1 MDVVKDEYNTQN
13 SMPMCKKEK
22 SKKIKT
28 KQFFSGFDD
37 FKINYTFST
46 KNICSDKKNKG
57 PLYSDTKNSITDD
70 CDMIKLIKIIN
81 TNYIDKKF
89 YFKKLSRNDL
99 YKIFVYSNLL
109 TRSLILYP
117 SLIHHFENIIENF
130 KKIKTEQ
137 NIQQLDEHIMISY
150 TSTTGKEYNQFNKY
164 SNNQNNN
171 ILNLVKNENSQNDL
185 NNIPHISDFQ
195 KMTSLYI
202 HEKTTNHISK
212 EKIKLEE
219 QITNTIHN
227 NYEQV
232 INTRIMNR
240 ESEQIINPISMNQFN
255 NSNNYYANC
264 MGNNTNVMDEGKEAS
279 ALKSDQFCNHEYS
292 NSTVKHN
299 NNTNGNNENADNK
312 QQTLQTSNININHQ
326 YPTNNIC
333 TKNINNEYKCN
344 TINLLNPNIPN
355 AINFSLNK
363 NVRVYKNINEYDI
376 IELKISTSFNNK
388 NICRYIGIH
397 SGMTLYN
404 IHRCICI
411 CLGIK
416 KEDTDNYLHVFVLNN
431 GNIYGS
437 GKKCSVSIIRK
448 IQINTDRHITFKHIV
463 KTPLYLYKSKDENQ
477 TNQNYE
483 YPTNNINLFDENV
496 FPNNE
501 YNYNNLNNFNDIN
514 RTPRYNINMAS
525 PILNNLNYAD
535 IKKNNI
541 DDEMF
546 KTPRIN
552 SINFSNDSNLNH
564 FEYFKHKN
572 DFQSFKEDNIKSEI
586 QIPTNKNNT
595 QDIRNMTDINNT
607 DNNNFN
613 ANIATNLSHNPI
625 ENIKPMQ
632 NTQNKYPTNCS
643 DTITNIKFNENNIMN
658 NTNFF
663 RQININD
670 LYSDQIYKN
679 KNNNINGDI
688 IDGDSFTPCNTN
700 CNKYYNLRSN
710 NTNNNSQN
718 NDKTIQNFNQY
729 ESDLNFTQQNNNKI
743 YRDNNSINNYENEN
757 NNFSHL
763 ETKQIENTNALNAF
777 HNNTPRK
784 NIDNN
789 EEDKTENNH
798 INSEENT
805 ENISITLNDS
815 LTSSNNNSIYERT
828 ISNTPEVSEYFSSN
842 NKNGTSHKKN
852 DVLNNCEHGD
862 NTGAISNNSYT
873 INGISNSIN
882 NYKNVY
888 PYTCSI
894 KNNNTHDT
902 ESNNINNYIL
912 DNIDENHLKK
922 ENNQKNLNDIKINN
936 KNNFINRNI
945 NSDHL
950 YSVNPS
956 NSFTNNMNYNI
967 YNIDSKIENFNSD
980 QIHKH
985 CSDRNNNSE
994 IYNNCINKKNSNNF
1008 INKNTSISNYTHN
1021 IELDI
1026 NNINMNNFSPYKK
1039 DNQIIQL
1046 NNYSKYEYNNFIN
1059 NIKNNNIP
1067 YENTINNN
1075 FNDSPI
1081 DIINNNH
1088 LYNISIN
1095 SNQNVNNSILTDGH
1109 INNYLINDSIIN
1121 QNNKCIQQISNN
1133 PTIIDIH
1140 SFDTQ
1145 HITHYPHLQYRNYN
1159 TNNNFISEK
1168 NISNISQNKN
1178 NQFYDSSTSQYNEQ
1192 NSDPSS
1198 CLSQYYQNCTPPS
1211 NSTFSHPSNNFY
1223 DVTQST
1229 IEHVETVEKDQNES
1243 FRNETNDNKNQTI
1256 EVNRRIHTD
1265 SQNKDNL
1272 IINVDKIN
1280 NTTKNYFSEL
1290 ENINANQNMK
1300 LINNEDTI
1308 KDPELIQENDSK
1320 LNITFMEPT
1329 NVKKNKDDLSGAI
1342 SQCVQEDEMPNLNNQ
1357 IKDDVNNDNT
1367 IDNNNNSDNNN
1378 NIDNNNSDN
1387 NNDNASISPKCKEN
1401 HVSNKRPDEQNC
1413 QDDEKKS
1420 QKNIPSITQSNE
1432 IIKINNNN
1440 KYSFHI
1446 DNKIDGINNT
1456 METNKHKI
1464 SNIIDNFSQTH
1475 QISNH
1480 INTHLNREQ
1489 IKVDE
1494 NKTEE
1499 INDINENI
1507 IYKFNQIEKTQTCD
1521 NNTQILKEKKN
1532 INTLNLVQEKTNN
1545 QNFCSSVDD
1554 IKLEKDEKI
1563 NLVNK
1568 QNEEE
1573 NESNIIYEN
1582 EQCNAKIKNK
1592 DNNKIENKPDEKY
1605 IQYVLNNNHSINSP
1619 NFNNSNSS
1627 YHKFN
1632 LSNNIHL
1639 LQNQDTKELEFDNQN
1654 ECEKKVYINEEKLI
1668 SSQNDDNNNNDPS
1681 HFKFLNFYDNCNNKN
1696 KLIDTTNM
1704 NGTNYYIH
1712 ENKINKENKQN
1723 EYVQIYNNENFYSYN
1738 KLNNDDKKITQPS
1751 IIQFDEKINNQNL
1764 YQNYCK
1770 FNQLPGILQ
1779 NDNNQVS
1786 FDLKSRYNLNNIIIN
1801 NRNDFTSNIDNG
1813 NLPQTVSHNNQI
1825 HMQYEKETNNTNNN
1839 SHSHINT
1846 YRINYESPLKYLNVD
1861 GQNDPNNL
1869 YTTNHVM
1876 AMNTTIDSCE
1886 YPLNRIYNNNI
1897 DTQKKTYYSP
1907 NINFIEHNKE
1917 NYQLR
1922 YNTNN
1927 PDRIENHPNTTEH
1940 NICDNEKNTDNFSP
1954 YNNNN
1959 QTDQIDPD
1967 IISPENPVST
1977 SNNPSINNTYYNDA
1991 TSPTPYPNQS
2001 PSISFNEK
2009 ELSNT
2014 PTQDLINQRNCQYN
2028 QFNDIYNIGQKDIYL
2043 SSIKGDPNINNY
2055 HRDNTYIYNNSL
2067 YPINNNDK
2075 YYLGNCTD
2083 KNNKTNDSLSDNY
2096 FYNSNMGIYLNT
2108 NNKDITKSETI
2119 DKNNFI
2125 KIRPEKY
2132 DGYENGYI
2140 KNFTKD
2146 TKVDELDIKDMNDDD
2161 NITISECINSEN
2173 EINSNINQFEENK
2186 SSFSMLYLF
2195 GKVKF
2200 YISIIDIIHNK
2211 TNSHDL
2217 LWVPRCCNGSYGSFL
2232 KNNYLNTNEIN
2243 KYVPE
2248 DTIDID
2254 CINLKL
2260 METRFSKNVASSRTT
2275 KRKRMIDIDK
2285 TVLHFYKEHISEFF
2299 NNKSKIIKL
2308 TKKLCKYKKKRKY
2321 NTRENNENTEYQ
2333 PTHYSKKKNT
2343 NIQVQKTN
2351 YKRKKITSQQ
2361 TEKKKNDKIGEE
2373 NTDNSTEIPQDTINS
2388 IDHNASNEFD
2398 NINVGLEQ
2406 NNNNYYTNYYCNYY
2420 NNERVNNN
2428 LIENMSKHVQGND
2441 ILNINLTNYNDL
2453 TNKNTTSKRT
2463 NDNIINKDIP
2473 QGNLFDPQHIKNSI
2487 YIDHT
2492 NKNDILD
2499 NFCSEQINKNYNDSD
2514 CGQFLMN
2521 PKINTQD
2528 KLPTNY
2534 LTPTEVHE
2542 NYYNSPT
2549 DINNHSNYSNN
2560 NNSPN
2565 FKNKKKKKKNDVKPQ
2580 INYFNEN
2587 NTNPSLNISKLLEAN
2602 NNFINI
2608 SNIL

>member
-1 MDVVKDEYNTQN
+1 MDVMKEEYNTPN
-13 SMPMCKKEK
+13 SMPMCKKENN
-22 SKKIKT
+22 KKIKN
-28 KQFFSGFDD
+28 KHFFSGFDD

-46 KNICSDKKNKG
+46 KNKDS
-57 PLYSDTKNSITDD
+57 LYNDTNNSTTDD

-81 TNYIDKKF
+81 TNYIDKNF
-89 YFKKLSRNDL
+89 NFKKLSRNDL

-130 KKIKTEQ
+130 KKIKNEQ
-137 NIQQLDEHIMISY
+137 NAQQIDDHIMISY
-150 TSTTGKEYNQFNKY
+150 TSITGNEYNQFTKY
-164 SNNQNNN
+164 SNNQNIN
-171 ILNLVKNENSQNDL
+171 ILNLIKNENPQKDI
-185 NNIPHISDFQ
+185 NNVPHISDFQ
-195 KMTSLYI
+195 KIPSSYI
-202 HEKTTNHISK
+202 HEKTINHIPK
-212 EKIKLEE
+212 EKIKL
-219 QITNTIHN
+219 QDQMTTALHN
-227 NYEQV
+227 NYEQ
-232 INTRIMNR
+232 
-240 ESEQIINPISMNQFN
+240 IINPMSMSQFN

-264 MGNNTNVMDEGKEAS
+264 MVNNPNVMDEGKEGS
-279 ALKSDQFCNHEYS
+279 PLKSSQFCNHEYP
-292 NSTVKHN
+292 NSALKHN
-299 NNTNGNNENADNK
+299 NNTNGNNENGDNK
-312 QQTLQTSNININHQ
+312 QSLQASNININHQ
-326 YPTNNIC
+326 YTTNNIC
-333 TKNINNEYKCN
+333 TKGINNEYKCN

-355 AINFSLNK
+355 PINFSLNK

-477 TNQNYE
+477 SHQNYE
-483 YPTNNINLFDENV
+483 YTPNNINLFDENV

-501 YNYNNLNNFNDIN
+501 YNYNNLNHFNDIN
-514 RTPRYNINMAS
+514 RTPRNNINMAS

-535 IKKNNI
+535 IKKNHI

-546 KTPRIN
+546 KTPRLN
-552 SINFSNDSNLNH
+552 NINFSNDSNINH

-572 DFQSFKEDNIKSEI
+572 DFQSFKEDNIKNEI
-586 QIPTNKNNT
+586 RIPTNKSNS
-595 QDIRNMTDINNT
+595 QDIRNMADINNT
-607 DNNNFN
+607 DDQ
-613 ANIATNLSHNPI
+613 NI
-625 ENIKPMQ
+625 
-632 NTQNKYPTNCS
+632 QNKYPANCP
-643 DTITNIKFNENNIMN
+643 DTITNIKFNESNIIN

-663 RQININD
+663 NQININD
-670 LYSDQIYKN
+670 LYSDQTYKN
-679 KNNNINGDI
+679 KNNNISGDI
-688 IDGDSFTPCNTN
+688 IDDENFTPCNTN
-700 CNKYYNLRSN
+700 YNKYYNLRSN
-710 NTNNNSQN
+710 HAHNNSQN
-718 NDKTIQNFNQY
+718 NDKTLQAFNQY
-729 ESDLNFTQQNNNKI
+729 ESDLKSTQRNNNKT
-743 YRDNNSINNYENEN
+743 YRNNCENEN

-763 ETKQIENTNALNAF
+763 ETKKVESPNTL
-777 HNNTPRK
+777 RK

-789 EEDKTENNH
+789 TNEDDKTENNR
-798 INSEENT
+798 INSEENP
-805 ENISITLNDS
+805 ENISITFNES
-815 LTSSNNNSIYERT
+815 LANSNNNNIYERPL
-828 ISNTPEVSEYFSSN
+828 SNTPEPSEYFSSN
-842 NKNGTSHKKN
+842 NKNGAAHKKN
-852 DVLNNCEHGD
+852 DSLNNCEHG
-862 NTGAISNNSYT
+862 SNNGTIQNDSYT
-873 INGISNSIN
+873 ISNSVN
-882 NYKNVY
+882 NYKNAY

-894 KNNNTHDT
+894 KNNNIHHT
-902 ESNNINNYIL
+902 EANGVNNYIL

-922 ENNQKNLNDIKINN
+922 ENNQKNLNDIKISN

-945 NSDHL
+945 NSDHI

-956 NSFTNNMNYNI
+956 NSFPNNMNYNI
-967 YNIDSKIENFNSD
+967 YSIDRKIENFNSD
-980 QIHKH
+980 HIHKH
-985 CSDRNNNSE
+985 CPNRSNNTD
-994 IYNNCINKKNSNNF
+994 IYNNCMNKKNSNNF
-1008 INKNTSISNYTHN
+1008 INKNTTISNYTHN

-1026 NNINMNNFSPYKK
+1026 NNINMNNFPPYKK

-1059 NIKNNNIP
+1059 NMKNNNIP
-1067 YENTINNN
+1067 YENTINNT
-1075 FNDSPI
+1075 FNEPPI

-1088 LYNISIN
+1088 LYNISITP
-1095 SNQNVNNSILTDGH
+1095 NQNINSSILTDAH
-1109 INNYLINDSIIN
+1109 INNYLINDSMIN

-1168 NISNISQNKN
+1168 NLSNIPQNKN
-1178 NQFYDSSTSQYNEQ
+1178 NQFYDASTTRYNEH
-1192 NSDPSS
+1192 NTDPSS
-1198 CLSQYYQNCTPPS
+1198 CLSQYYQNCSGPS
-1211 NSTFSHPSNNFY
+1211 NSNFSHTQNNFY
-1223 DVTQST
+1223 DVPQNI
-1229 IEHVETVEKDQNES
+1229 IENREVVENSEKENKNTS
-1243 FRNETNDNKNQTI
+1243 FSDEKNDNKNQTI
-1256 EVNRRIHTD
+1256 ELDRQINTD
-1265 SQNKDNL
+1265 SQNKD
-1272 IINVDKIN
+1272 
-1280 NTTKNYFSEL
+1280 
-1290 ENINANQNMK
+1290 K
-1300 LINNEDTI
+1300 LINNDDI
-1308 KDPELIQENDSK
+1308 SKDPELIQPNDSK
-1320 LNITFMEPT
+1320 LNITFIEPT
-1329 NVKKNKDDLSGAI
+1329 NMKNKNEGNHSGDTSEPI
-1342 SQCVQEDEMPNLNNQ
+1342 QENEKASLNNPL
-1357 IKDDVNNDNT
+1357 KND
-1367 IDNNNNSDNNN
+1367 I
-1378 NIDNNNSDN
+1378 
-1387 NNDNASISPKCKEN
+1387 NNDNAPNEKT
-1401 HVSNKRPDEQNC
+1401 DEQNC
-1413 QDDEKKS
+1413 QGDEETS
-1420 QKNIPSITQSNE
+1420 QKNSTPTTQSNE

-1440 KYSFHI
+1440 YNFHV
-1446 DNKIDGINNT
+1446 DNKIDDIDNT
-1456 METNKHKI
+1456 MESNKHKI
-1464 SNIIDNFSQTH
+1464 SSITDNFSQTH
-1475 QISNH
+1475 QISDNMNANL
-1480 INTHLNREQ
+1480 NTKQ
-1489 IKVDE
+1489 IKADG

-1499 INDINENI
+1499 INEVDENI
-1507 IYKFNQIEKTQTCD
+1507 IYKFNQIE
-1521 NNTQILKEKKN
+1521 NTQNLKERKEIDN
-1532 INTLNLVQEKTNN
+1532 LNLVHGKTNN
-1545 QNFCSSVDD
+1545 QDFCTPAED
-1554 IKLEKDEKI
+1554 IKSEKDEKDEKV

-1568 QNEEE
+1568 QNKEESE
-1573 NESNIIYEN
+1573 LNVIYEDD
-1582 EQCNAKIKNK
+1582 QCNDKIENK
-1592 DNNKIENKPDEKY
+1592 DNNKIGNKTDEKY
-1605 IQYVLNNNHSINSP
+1605 IQYALNNNQSIDST

-1632 LSNNIHL
+1632 ITNNINL
-1639 LQNQDTKELEFDNQN
+1639 LQNQDTKELEFDNPN
-1654 ECEKKVYINEEKLI
+1654 ECEKKVYLNEEKLMH
-1668 SSQNDDNNNNDPS
+1668 SQNEDNNDPS

-1723 EYVQIYNNENFYSYN
+1723 EYAQIYTNENFYSYN
-1738 KLNNDDKKITQPS
+1738 KSNANKKMNQPS
-1751 IIQFDEKINNQNL
+1751 IIQFDEKMNNQSM

-1801 NRNDFTSNIDNG
+1801 RSNDFASGIDNG
-1813 NLPQTVSHNNQI
+1813 NLPPTVSHTNQI
-1825 HMQYEKETNNTNNN
+1825 HMQYEKETNANN

-1846 YRINYESPLKYLNVD
+1846 YRINYENTLKYLNV
-1861 GQNDPNNL
+1861 GSQNDPNNL
-1869 YTTNHVM
+1869 YTTSNHVM

-1886 YPLNRIYNNNI
+1886 YPLNRIYNNNL
-1897 DTQKKTYYSP
+1897 DTQKKTYYSK
-1907 NINFIEHNKE
+1907 NFNYIEHNKE
-1917 NYQLR
+1917 NYHLR
-1922 YNTNN
+1922 YNSNN
-1927 PDRIENHPNTTEH
+1927 ADRIETHANTTEH
-1940 NICDNEKNTDNFSP
+1940 TIHDNEKNTDTFSP
-1954 YNNNN
+1954 YNNN
-1959 QTDQIDPD
+1959 QTDQVDPD
-1967 IISPENPVST
+1967 IVNSENPIST
-1977 SNNPSINNTYYNDA
+1977 SKNTSINNTYYNDA
-1991 TSPTPYPNQS
+1991 TSPTSYANQS
-2001 PSISFNEK
+2001 SPMPFNEK

-2014 PTQDLINQRNCQYN
+2014 PTQDLINHRNCQYN
-2028 QFNDIYNIGQKDIYL
+2028 QFNDIYNIGQKEMYL
-2043 SSIKGDPNINNY
+2043 SSIKADPHINNY
-2055 HRDNTYIYNNSL
+2055 PRDNTYIYNNSL

-2075 YYLGNCTD
+2075 YYLRNCTD

-2119 DKNNFI
+2119 GKNNFI

-2132 DGYENGYI
+2132 DGYEEDYI

-2146 TKVDELDIKDMNDDD
+2146 TKVDELDINDDD
-2161 NITISECINSEN
+2161 NITISDCINSEN
-2173 EINSNINQFEENK
+2173 EDNSNINQFEENK

-2321 NTRENNENTEYQ
+2321 NTRENNEHTEYQ

-2343 NIQVQKTN
+2343 NAQPQKTT
-2351 YKRKKITSQQ
+2351 YKRKNVTSQQ
-2361 TEKKKNDKIGEE
+2361 RDKKNDDKIGEE

-2388 IDHNASNEFD
+2388 IDQNASNEFD
-2398 NINVGLEQ
+2398 NLNVAMEQ
-2406 NNNNYYTNYYCNYY
+2406 NNNYYTNYYCNYY
-2420 NNERVNNN
+2420 NNERINNN
-2428 LIENMSKHVQGND
+2428 LIENISKHVQAND
-2441 ILNINLTNYNDL
+2441 
-2453 TNKNTTSKRT
+2453 S
-2463 NDNIINKDIP
+2463 IINKDIS
-2473 QGNLFDPQHIKNSI
+2473 QGNLFEPSRIKNGI

-2492 NKNDILD
+2492 NKNDIID
-2499 NFCSEQINKNYNDSD
+2499 NFCSDQINKNYNDSD
-2514 CGQFLMN
+2514 CSQFIMN
-2521 PKINTQD
+2521 PKMNTSD
-2528 KLPTNY
+2528 KLSTNY

-2549 DINNHSNYSNN
+2549 DLNNHSNYSNN

-2565 FKNKKKKKKNDVKPQ
+2565 FKNKKKKKKNDVKSQ
-2580 INYFNEN
+2580 INYFNES

>member
-1 MDVVKDEYNTQN
+1 MDMMKEEYNTPN

-28 KQFFSGFDD
+28 KHFFSGFDD

-46 KNICSDKKNKG
+46 KNKE
-57 PLYSDTKNSITDD
+57 PLYNDTNNSTTDD

-81 TNYIDKKF
+81 TNYIDKNF

-99 YKIFVYSNLL
+99 YKVFVYSNLL

-130 KKIKTEQ
+130 KKIKNEQ
-137 NIQQLDEHIMISY
+137 NTQQIDDHIMISY
-150 TSTTGKEYNQFNKY
+150 TSITGNEYSHLTKY
-164 SNNQNNN
+164 SNNQNIN
-171 ILNLVKNENSQNDL
+171 ILNLIKNENTQKDI
-185 NNIPHISDFQ
+185 NNVSHISDFQ
-195 KMTSLYI
+195 KIASSYI
-202 HEKTTNHISK
+202 HEKATNHIPK
-212 EKIKLEE
+212 EKIKQD
-219 QITNTIHN
+219 QISAALHN
-227 NYEQV
+227 HYEH
-232 INTRIMNR
+232 
-240 ESEQIINPISMNQFN
+240 IINPMSMNQFN

-264 MGNNTNVMDEGKEAS
+264 MGNNTSVMDEGKEGS
-279 ALKSDQFCNHEYS
+279 ALKSGPFCSHEYP
-292 NSTVKHN
+292 NSALKHN
-299 NNTNGNNENADNK
+299 NSTNGNNENGGNK
-312 QQTLQTSNININHQ
+312 QPFQGSNININHQ
-326 YPTNNIC
+326 CPTNNIC
-333 TKNINNEYKCN
+333 TKGINNEYKCN
-344 TINLLNPNIPN
+344 TINLLNTNIPN
-355 AINFSLNK
+355 PINFSLNK

-463 KTPLYLYKSKDENQ
+463 KTPLYLYKSKDDNQ
-477 TNQNYE
+477 SHQNYE
-483 YPTNNINLFDENV
+483 YTPNNINLFDENV

-514 RTPRYNINMAS
+514 RTPRNNINMAS
-525 PILNNLNYAD
+525 PILNNLNYPD
-535 IKKNNI
+535 IKKNHI

-546 KTPRIN
+546 KTPRLN
-552 SINFSNDSNLNH
+552 NINFSNDSNLNH

-586 QIPTNKNNT
+586 RIPTNKNNS
-595 QDIRNMTDINNT
+595 QDIRNMTDINNA
-607 DNNNFN
+607 DDNNFN
-613 ANIATNLSHNPI
+613 PNMGANLSHNPI

-632 NTQNKYPTNCS
+632 NVQNKYPANCP
-643 DTITNIKFNENNIMN
+643 DTMTNIKFNDNNIIN

-663 RQININD
+663 NQININD
-670 LYSDQIYKN
+670 LYSDQTYKN

-688 IDGDSFTPCNTN
+688 INDDNFTPCNTN

-710 NTNNNSQN
+710 HAHNNSQN
-718 NDKTIQNFNQY
+718 NDKTLQTFNQY
-729 ESDLNFTQQNNNKI
+729 ESDLKSAQRNKSKT
-743 YRDNNSINNYENEN
+743 YRDNCENEN
-757 NNFSHL
+757 SNFSHL
-763 ETKQIENTNALNAF
+763 ETKKIENPNTLNTF

-789 EEDKTENNH
+789 DNEEDKTENNR
-798 INSEENT
+798 INSEENA
-805 ENISITLNDS
+805 ENISMTFNES
-815 LTSSNNNSIYERT
+815 LTNSNNNSIYERT
-828 ISNTPEVSEYFSSN
+828 LSNTPEASEYFSSN
-842 NKNGTSHKKN
+842 NKNGASHKKN
-852 DVLNNCEHGD
+852 DPLNNCEHGS
-862 NTGAISNNSYT
+862 NTGTIQNDSYT
-873 INGISNSIN
+873 ISNPIN
-882 NYKNVY
+882 NYKNAY

-894 KNNNTHDT
+894 KNNNIHHT
-902 ESNNINNYIL
+902 ESNGVNNYIL

-922 ENNQKNLNDIKINN
+922 ENNHKNLNDIKISN

-945 NSDHL
+945 NSDHI

-956 NSFTNNMNYNI
+956 NSFPNNMNYNI
-967 YNIDSKIENFNSD
+967 YSIDRKIENFNSD

-985 CSDRNNNSE
+985 CQNRNSNPD
-994 IYNNCINKKNSNNF
+994 IYNNCMNKKNSNNF
-1008 INKNTSISNYTHN
+1008 VNKNATISNYAHN

-1026 NNINMNNFSPYKK
+1026 NNINMNNFPPYKK

-1059 NIKNNNIP
+1059 NIKNNNIA

-1075 FNDSPI
+1075 FNEPPI

-1088 LYNISIN
+1088 LYNISIAT
-1095 SNQNVNNSILTDGH
+1095 NQNINSSILTDGH
-1109 INNYLINDSIIN
+1109 INNYLINDPIIN

-1140 SFDTQ
+1140 SFDAQ

-1168 NISNISQNKN
+1168 NISNIPQNKN
-1178 NQFYDSSTSQYNEQ
+1178 DQFYDASTNQYNEH
-1192 NSDPSS
+1192 NTDPSS
-1198 CLSQYYQNCTPPS
+1198 CLSQYYQNCSGPS
-1211 NSTFSHPSNNFY
+1211 NSTFSHTTNNFY
-1223 DVTQST
+1223 DVTQNT
-1229 IEHVETVEKDQNES
+1229 IETVEEVENSEKEDQNKS
-1243 FRNETNDNKNQTI
+1243 FSDEKNDNKNQTI
-1256 EVNRRIHTD
+1256 EVDRPIHTD
-1265 SQNKDNL
+1265 SQNKD
-1272 IINVDKIN
+1272 
-1280 NTTKNYFSEL
+1280 
-1290 ENINANQNMK
+1290 K
-1300 LINNEDTI
+1300 LINNDGI
-1308 KDPELIQENDSK
+1308 SKDPELIQANDSK
-1320 LNITFMEPT
+1320 LNTTFIEPT
-1329 NVKKNKDDLSGAI
+1329 NMKNKNGGDLSNAT
-1342 SQCVQEDEMPNLNNQ
+1342 SEHDQENEKASLNKQ
-1357 IKDDVNNDNT
+1357 LKNDT
-1367 IDNNNNSDNNN
+1367 
-1378 NIDNNNSDN
+1378 
-1387 NNDNASISPKCKEN
+1387 NNDNAPNEKT
-1401 HVSNKRPDEQNC
+1401 DEQNC
-1413 QDDEKKS
+1413 QDDEEQP
-1420 QKNIPSITQSNE
+1420 QKNPPPITQSNE

-1440 KYSFHI
+1440 YNFHV
-1446 DNKIDGINNT
+1446 DPKIDEIDNT
-1456 METNKHKI
+1456 MEPNKHKI
-1464 SNIIDNFSQTH
+1464 NNIDNFSQTH
-1475 QISNH
+1475 QISDH
-1480 INTHLNREQ
+1480 INANLSREQ
-1489 IKVDE
+1489 IKVGK

-1499 INDINENI
+1499 INEVNGNI
-1507 IYKFNQIEKTQTCD
+1507 IYKFNQTESPPICD
-1521 NNTQILKEKKN
+1521 NSTQNLKESKQISN
-1532 INTLNLVQEKTNN
+1532 LNLAHGKTNN
-1545 QNFCSSVDD
+1545 QDFCSPVED
-1554 IKLEKDEKI
+1554 IKPEKDEKI

-1568 QNEEE
+1568 QNKEE
-1573 NESNIIYEN
+1573 NESNVIYED
-1582 EQCNAKIKNK
+1582 EQCNDKIKNK
-1592 DNNKIENKPDEKY
+1592 DNIKIENKPDEKN
-1605 IQYVLNNNHSINSP
+1605 IQYALNNNQSINST

-1632 LSNNIHL
+1632 LSNNINL

-1654 ECEKKVYINEEKLI
+1654 ECEKKVYLNEEKLI
-1668 SSQNDDNNNNDPS
+1668 HSQNEDNNDPC
-1681 HFKFLNFYDNCNNKN
+1681 HLKFLNFYDNCNNKN
-1696 KLIDTTNM
+1696 KLIDPTNM

-1712 ENKINKENKQN
+1712 ENKIDKENKQN
-1723 EYVQIYNNENFYSYN
+1723 EYVQIYTNENFYSYN
-1738 KLNNDDKKITQPS
+1738 KVNNVDKKITQPS
-1751 IIQFDEKINNQNL
+1751 IIQFDEKINNQNM

-1786 FDLKSRYNLNNIIIN
+1786 FDLKSRYNLNNVIIN
-1801 NRNDFTSNIDNG
+1801 RPNDFASTIDNG
-1813 NLPQTVSHNNQI
+1813 NLPQTVSHTNQI
-1825 HMQYEKETNNTNNN
+1825 HMQYEKETNANN

-1846 YRINYESPLKYLNVD
+1846 YRINYENPLKYLNP
-1861 GQNDPNNL
+1861 GAQNDPNNL
-1869 YTTNHVM
+1869 YTTSNHVM
-1876 AMNTTIDSCE
+1876 AMNATIDSCE
-1886 YPLNRIYNNNI
+1886 YSLNRIYNNNL
-1897 DTQKKTYYSP
+1897 DTQKKTYYSK
-1907 NINFIEHNKE
+1907 NFNYIEHNKE
-1917 NYQLR
+1917 NYHLR
-1922 YNTNN
+1922 YNSSNAN
-1927 PDRIENHPNTTEH
+1927 RIENHANTTEH
-1940 NICDNEKNTDNFSP
+1940 NIHDNEKNTDNFSP
-1954 YNNNN
+1954 YNNN
-1959 QTDQIDPD
+1959 QTDQVNPD
-1967 IISPENPVST
+1967 IVSSENPIST

-1991 TSPTPYPNQS
+1991 TSPTPYANQS
-2001 PSISFNEK
+2001 SPMPFNEK

-2028 QFNDIYNIGQKDIYL
+2028 QFNDIYNIGHKDMYL
-2043 SSIKGDPNINNY
+2043 SSIKADSHINNY
-2055 HRDNTYIYNNSL
+2055 PRDNTYIYNNSL

-2119 DKNNFI
+2119 GKNNFI

-2132 DGYENGYI
+2132 DGYEEDYV
-2140 KNFTKD
+2140 KNFAKEP
-2146 TKVDELDIKDMNDDD
+2146 KVDELDINDDD

-2173 EINSNINQFEENK
+2173 EDNSNINQFEENK

-2321 NTRENNENTEYQ
+2321 NTRENNEHTEYQ
-2333 PTHYSKKKNT
+2333 PTHYPKKKNT
-2343 NIQVQKTN
+2343 NVQAEKTT
-2351 YKRKKITSQQ
+2351 YKRKKVTPQQ
-2361 TEKKKNDKIGEE
+2361 REKKKNDKIGEE
-2373 NTDNSTEIPQDTINS
+2373 HTDNSTEIPQDTINS

-2398 NINVGLEQ
+2398 NLNVAMEQ
-2406 NNNNYYTNYYCNYY
+2406 NNNYYTNYYCNYY
-2420 NNERVNNN
+2420 NNERINNN
-2428 LIENMSKHVQGND
+2428 LIENISKHTQGND
-2441 ILNINLTNYNDL
+2441 ILNINLANYSDI
-2453 TNKNTTSKRT
+2453 TNKNITSKRP
-2463 NDNIINKDIP
+2463 NDSIINKDIP
-2473 QGNLFDPQHIKNSI
+2473 QGNLFEPQHIKNGI

-2499 NFCSEQINKNYNDSD
+2499 NFCSDQINKNYNDSD
-2514 CGQFLMN
+2514 CAQFIMN
-2521 PKINTQD
+2521 PKINTSD

-2534 LTPTEVHE
+2534 LNPTEIHE

-2549 DINNHSNYSNN
+2549 DLNNHPNYSNN
-2560 NNSPN
+2560 NNSSN
-2565 FKNKKKKKKNDVKPQ
+2565 FKNKKKKRKNDVKSQ

-2587 NTNPSLNISKLLEAN
+2587 NANPSLNIPKLLEAN

>member
-1 MDVVKDEYNTQN
+1 MDVMKEEYNTSN
-13 SMPMCKKEK
+13 SMPMCKKENN
-22 SKKIKT
+22 KKIKS

-46 KNICSDKKNKG
+46 KNKDS
-57 PLYSDTKNSITDD
+57 LYNDTNNSTTDD

-81 TNYIDKKF
+81 TNYIDKNF
-89 YFKKLSRNDL
+89 NFKKLSRNDL

-130 KKIKTEQ
+130 KKIKNEQ
-137 NIQQLDEHIMISY
+137 NAQQIDDHIMISY
-150 TSTTGKEYNQFNKY
+150 TSITGNEYNQFTKY
-164 SNNQNNN
+164 SNNQNIN
-171 ILNLVKNENSQNDL
+171 ILNLIKNENPQKDI
-185 NNIPHISDFQ
+185 NNVPHISDFQ
-195 KMTSLYI
+195 KIPSSYT
-202 HEKTTNHISK
+202 HEKTINHIPK
-212 EKIKLEE
+212 EKIKL
-219 QITNTIHN
+219 QDQMNTALHN
-227 NYEQV
+227 NYEQ
-232 INTRIMNR
+232 
-240 ESEQIINPISMNQFN
+240 IINPMPMSQFN

-264 MGNNTNVMDEGKEAS
+264 MVNNPSVMDEGKEGS
-279 ALKSDQFCNHEYS
+279 PLKSTQFCNHEYP
-292 NSTVKHN
+292 NSALKHN
-299 NNTNGNNENADNK
+299 NNTNGNNENGDNK
-312 QQTLQTSNININHQ
+312 QPLQASNININHQ

-333 TKNINNEYKCN
+333 TKGINNEYKCN

-355 AINFSLNK
+355 PINFSLNK

-477 TNQNYE
+477 SHQNYE
-483 YPTNNINLFDENV
+483 YTPNNINLFDENV

-501 YNYNNLNNFNDIN
+501 YNYNNLNHFNDIN
-514 RTPRYNINMAS
+514 RTPRNNINMAS

-535 IKKNNI
+535 IKKNHI

-546 KTPRIN
+546 KTPRLN
-552 SINFSNDSNLNH
+552 NINFSNDSNLNH

-572 DFQSFKEDNIKSEI
+572 DFQSFKEDNIKNEI
-586 QIPTNKNNT
+586 RIPTNKSNS
-595 QDIRNMTDINNT
+595 QDIRNMADINNT
-607 DNNNFN
+607 DD
-613 ANIATNLSHNPI
+613 
-625 ENIKPMQ
+625 Q
-632 NTQNKYPTNCS
+632 NVQNKYPANCP
-643 DTITNIKFNENNIMN
+643 DTITNIKFNESNIIN

-663 RQININD
+663 NQININD
-670 LYSDQIYKN
+670 LYSDQTYKN
-679 KNNNINGDI
+679 KNNNISGDI
-688 IDGDSFTPCNTN
+688 IDDENFTPCNTN
-700 CNKYYNLRSN
+700 YNKYYNLRSN
-710 NTNNNSQN
+710 HAHNNSQN
-718 NDKTIQNFNQY
+718 NDKTLQTFNQY
-729 ESDLNFTQQNNNKI
+729 ESDLKSTQRNNNKT
-743 YRDNNSINNYENEN
+743 YRNNCENEN

-763 ETKQIENTNALNAF
+763 ETKKVESPNTL
-777 HNNTPRK
+777 RK
-784 NIDNN
+784 NIDNNTN
-789 EEDKTENNH
+789 EEDKTENNR
-798 INSEENT
+798 INSEENP
-805 ENISITLNDS
+805 ENISITFNES
-815 LTSSNNNSIYERT
+815 LANSNNNNIYERPL
-828 ISNTPEVSEYFSSN
+828 SNTPEPSEYFSSN
-842 NKNGTSHKKN
+842 NKNGAANKKN
-852 DVLNNCEHGD
+852 DSLNSCEHG
-862 NTGAISNNSYT
+862 SNNGTIQNDSYT
-873 INGISNSIN
+873 ISNSVN
-882 NYKNVY
+882 NYKNAY

-894 KNNNTHDT
+894 KNNNIHHT
-902 ESNNINNYIL
+902 EANGVNNYIL

-922 ENNQKNLNDIKINN
+922 ENNQKNLNDIKISN

-945 NSDHL
+945 NSDHI

-956 NSFTNNMNYNI
+956 NSFPSNMNYNI
-967 YNIDSKIENFNSD
+967 YSIDRKIENFNSD
-980 QIHKH
+980 HIHKH
-985 CSDRNNNSE
+985 CPNRSNNTD
-994 IYNNCINKKNSNNF
+994 IYNNCMNKKNSNNF
-1008 INKNTSISNYTHN
+1008 INKNTTISNYTHN

-1026 NNINMNNFSPYKK
+1026 NNINMNNFPSYKK

-1059 NIKNNNIP
+1059 NMKNNNIP
-1067 YENTINNN
+1067 YENTINNT
-1075 FNDSPI
+1075 FNEPPI

-1088 LYNISIN
+1088 LYNISITP
-1095 SNQNVNNSILTDGH
+1095 NQNINSSILTDAH
-1109 INNYLINDSIIN
+1109 INNYLINDSMIN

-1168 NISNISQNKN
+1168 NISNIPQNKN
-1178 NQFYDSSTSQYNEQ
+1178 NQFYDTSTTRYNEH
-1192 NSDPSS
+1192 NTDPSS
-1198 CLSQYYQNCTPPS
+1198 CLSQYYQNCSGPS
-1211 NSTFSHPSNNFY
+1211 NSNFSHTQNNFY
-1223 DVTQST
+1223 DVPQNI
-1229 IEHVETVEKDQNES
+1229 IENREVVENSEKENKNTS
-1243 FRNETNDNKNQTI
+1243 FSDEKNDNKNQTI
-1256 EVNRRIHTD
+1256 ELDRQINTD
-1265 SQNKDNL
+1265 SQNKD
-1272 IINVDKIN
+1272 
-1280 NTTKNYFSEL
+1280 
-1290 ENINANQNMK
+1290 K
-1300 LINNEDTI
+1300 LINNDDI
-1308 KDPELIQENDSK
+1308 SKDPELIQPNDSK
-1320 LNITFMEPT
+1320 LNITFIEPT
-1329 NVKKNKDDLSGAI
+1329 NMKNKNEGNHLGDTSEPI
-1342 SQCVQEDEMPNLNNQ
+1342 QENEKASLNNQ
-1357 IKDDVNNDNT
+1357 LKND
-1367 IDNNNNSDNNN
+1367 I
-1378 NIDNNNSDN
+1378 
-1387 NNDNASISPKCKEN
+1387 NNDNAPNEKT
-1401 HVSNKRPDEQNC
+1401 DEQNC
-1413 QDDEKKS
+1413 HDDEEKS
-1420 QKNIPSITQSNE
+1420 QKNSTPTTQSNE
-1432 IIKINNNN
+1432 IIKINYNNYN
-1440 KYSFHI
+1440 FHV
-1446 DNKIDGINNT
+1446 DNKIDDIDNT
-1456 METNKHKI
+1456 MESNKHKI
-1464 SNIIDNFSQTH
+1464 SNIADNFSQTH
-1475 QISNH
+1475 QISDHMNANL
-1480 INTHLNREQ
+1480 NTKQ
-1489 IKVDE
+1489 IKADG

-1499 INDINENI
+1499 INEVDENI
-1507 IYKFNQIEKTQTCD
+1507 IYKFNQIE
-1521 NNTQILKEKKN
+1521 NTQNLKERKEIDN
-1532 INTLNLVQEKTNN
+1532 LNLVHGKTNN
-1545 QNFCSSVDD
+1545 QDFCTPVEN
-1554 IKLEKDEKI
+1554 IKSEKDEKI

-1568 QNEEE
+1568 QNKEESE
-1573 NESNIIYEN
+1573 LNVIYEDD
-1582 EQCNAKIKNK
+1582 QCNDKIENK
-1592 DNNKIENKPDEKY
+1592 DNNKIGKKTDEKY
-1605 IQYVLNNNHSINSP
+1605 IQYALNNNQSINSTS
-1619 NFNNSNSS
+1619 FNNSNSS

-1632 LSNNIHL
+1632 ISNNINL

-1654 ECEKKVYINEEKLI
+1654 ECEKKVYLNEEKLMH
-1668 SSQNDDNNNNDPS
+1668 SQNEDNNDPS

-1723 EYVQIYNNENFYSYN
+1723 EYAQIYTNENFYSYN
-1738 KLNNDDKKITQPS
+1738 KANANKKMNQPS
-1751 IIQFDEKINNQNL
+1751 IIQFDEKINNQSM

-1801 NRNDFTSNIDNG
+1801 RSNDFASGIDNG
-1813 NLPQTVSHNNQI
+1813 NLPQTVSHTNQI
-1825 HMQYEKETNNTNNN
+1825 HMQYEKETNANN

-1846 YRINYESPLKYLNVD
+1846 YRINYENTLKYLNV
-1861 GQNDPNNL
+1861 GSQNDPNNL
-1869 YTTNHVM
+1869 YTTSNHVM

-1886 YPLNRIYNNNI
+1886 YPLNRIYNNNL
-1897 DTQKKTYYSP
+1897 DTQKKTYYSK
-1907 NINFIEHNKE
+1907 NFNYIEHNKE
-1917 NYQLR
+1917 NYHLR
-1922 YNTNN
+1922 YNSNN
-1927 PDRIENHPNTTEH
+1927 ADRIESHANTTEH
-1940 NICDNEKNTDNFSP
+1940 TIHDNEKNTDTFSP
-1954 YNNNN
+1954 YNNN
-1959 QTDQIDPD
+1959 QTDQVDPD
-1967 IISPENPVST
+1967 IVSSENPIST
-1977 SNNPSINNTYYNDA
+1977 SKNTTINNTYYNDA
-1991 TSPTPYPNQS
+1991 TSPTSYANQS
-2001 PSISFNEK
+2001 SPMPFNEK

-2028 QFNDIYNIGQKDIYL
+2028 QFNDIYNIGQKEMYL
-2043 SSIKGDPNINNY
+2043 SSIKADPHINNY
-2055 HRDNTYIYNNSL
+2055 PRDNTYIYNNSL

-2075 YYLGNCTD
+2075 YYLRNCTD

-2119 DKNNFI
+2119 GKNNFI

-2132 DGYENGYI
+2132 DGYEEDYI

-2146 TKVDELDIKDMNDDD
+2146 TKVDELDINDDD
-2161 NITISECINSEN
+2161 NITISDCINSEN
-2173 EINSNINQFEENK
+2173 EDNSNINQFEENK

-2321 NTRENNENTEYQ
+2321 NTRENNEHTEYQ

-2343 NIQVQKTN
+2343 NAQPQKTT
-2351 YKRKKITSQQ
+2351 YKRKNVTSQQ
-2361 TEKKKNDKIGEE
+2361 RDKKNDDKIGEE

-2388 IDHNASNEFD
+2388 IDQNASNEFD
-2398 NINVGLEQ
+2398 NLNVAMEQ
-2406 NNNNYYTNYYCNYY
+2406 NNNYYTNYYCNYY
-2420 NNERVNNN
+2420 NNERINNN
-2428 LIENMSKHVQGND
+2428 LIENISKHVQAND
-2441 ILNINLTNYNDL
+2441 
-2453 TNKNTTSKRT
+2453 S
-2463 NDNIINKDIP
+2463 IINKDIP
-2473 QGNLFDPQHIKNSI
+2473 QGNLFEPSRIKNGI

-2492 NKNDILD
+2492 NKNDIID
-2499 NFCSEQINKNYNDSD
+2499 NFCSDQINKNYNDSD
-2514 CGQFLMN
+2514 CGQFIMN
-2521 PKINTQD
+2521 SKINTSD
-2528 KLPTNY
+2528 KLSTNY

-2549 DINNHSNYSNN
+2549 DLNNHANYSNN

-2565 FKNKKKKKKNDVKPQ
+2565 FKNKKKKKKNDVKSQ
-2580 INYFNEN
+2580 INYFNES